1 MNERQLVNYYNKFNE
16 DKRLSRRHGIVEFET
31 AIKYINMYLSNFKD
45 AKILDVGAG
54 TGRYSMYFSNLK
66 YDVTAVE
73 LVKHNLRVLEKN
85 CPSVKSYLG
94 NAIDLSSFKSN
105 SFDVVIL
112 FGPMYHLISFEDK
125 VKALNEAKRVVKDNG
140 YIFISYYIN
149 DYAIMKHG
157 FIDKNIKSAFE
168 KGNVNEE
175 FHVVSKENDLGY
187 SYEQLNGM
195 ISISTV
201 EDTRIL
207 KISAV
212 STKPKEAK
220 IIANALAE
228 KAVTEIPKLMGTT
241 APNIAERAITPKFK
255 SSPSLKKNTMLG
267 ALGGMVLVLAV
278 LTFLF
283 ITDDTI
289 KTEEDIEKYLEIIPL
304 TVIPDGNVKYGAYS
318 NYAKGK
324 KYYTP
329 KK

>member
-1 MNERQLVNYYNKFNE
+1 MKQQVDKINMNEKEDEVEINLLDLFNYYRKKIIFIIIGFVVGAILAGLGTKFLITPKYTATAKVYMVSASNNSVVNLADLSIGTSLSE
-16 DKRLSRRHGIVEFET
+16 DYAELLHVRPIVE
-31 AIKYINMYLSNFKD
+31 A
-45 AKILDVGAG
+45 
-54 TGRYSMYFSNLK
+54 
-66 YDVTAVE
+66 
-73 LVKHNLRVLEKN
+73 
-85 CPSVKSYLG
+85 
-94 NAIDLSSFKSN
+94 
-105 SFDVVIL
+105 
-112 FGPMYHLISFEDK
+112 
-125 VKALNEAKRVVKDNG
+125 
-140 YIFISYYIN
+140 
-149 DYAIMKHG
+149 
-157 FIDKNIKSAFE
+157 
-168 KGNVNEE
+168 
-175 FHVVSKENDLGY
+175 VSKENDLG
-187 SYEQLNGM
+187 
-195 ISISTV
+195 STV

-207 KISAV
+207 KIAAV

-289 KTEEDIEKYLEIIPL
+289 KTEEDIEKYLGIIPL
-304 TVIPDGNVKYGAYS
+304 TVIPDGNVKYGSYS

-324 KYYTP
+324 KDYTP

>member
-1 MNERQLVNYYNKFNE
+1 MKQQVNKINMNEKEDEVEINLLDLFNYYRK
-16 DKRLSRRHGIVEFET
+16 
-31 AIKYINMYLSNFKD
+31 
-45 AKILDVGAG
+45 KIIFIIIGFVVGAIIVGLG
-54 TGRYSMYFSNLK
+54 TKFLITPKYTATAKVYMVSASNNS
-66 YDVTAVE
+66 VE
-73 LVKHNLRVLEKN
+73 
-85 CPSVKSYLG
+85 
-94 NAIDLSSFKSN
+94 A
-105 SFDVVIL
+105 
-112 FGPMYHLISFEDK
+112 
-125 VKALNEAKRVVKDNG
+125 
-140 YIFISYYIN
+140 
-149 DYAIMKHG
+149 
-157 FIDKNIKSAFE
+157 
-168 KGNVNEE
+168 
-175 FHVVSKENDLGY
+175 VSKENDLGY

-255 SSPSLKKNTMLG
+255 SSPSLKKNTMMG

-304 TVIPDGNVKYGAYS
+304 TVIPDGN
-318 NYAKGK
+318 YAKGK